1 MNLPEE
7 LLTAIHDLFV
17 LRYMTGSTSAS
28 SKKSRTV
35 LLYKKEDPLDIKN
48 YRPIALA
55 DTLTK
60 LYTGLLTDCMT
71 DYAEHYDILSTSQ
84 EGFRRAKGTAR
95 QLLMMQNILSDAK
108 LFGEDIY
115 LMYVD
120 FSSAFNTI
128 DHDKLLII
136 MYDLGFPVDCIEA
149 VKNLYQDAETTFLL
163 PCGETGPVKIER
175 GTIQGDS
182 LSPLLFLIFIEPLV
196 RWLHSGGG
204 EYRLQALQNDS
215 LKISSLAYA
224 DDLCAI
230 TNRSH
235 DLRLQAQ
242 KIEDFGTWG
251 GLKVNNK
258 KCAATGMLYAASR
271 TEGNGNPLHHKVVQC
286 LEKRLRSIKINTESV
301 PLLEPD
307 KPYCYLGVEIT
318 ASMNWT
324 HQVKKLKEAVLSKGS
339 QVLSSMLSPRQILQF
354 IQSSVYLSCLLFK
367 IAPLWSNTPS
377 H

>member
-17 LRYMTGSTSAS
+17 LRYMTSSTPAS
-28 SKKSRTV
+28 SKRSLMV
-35 LLYKKEDPLDIKN
+35 LLYKKEDPLDIKS

-71 DYAEHYDILSTSQ
+71 DYAEHCDILSTSQ

-95 QLLMMQNILSDAK
+95 QLLMMQNVLSDAK

-163 PCGETGPVKIER
+163 PCGETGPVKRAWHYPR
-175 GTIQGDS
+175 GQ
-182 LSPLLFLIFIEPLV
+182 PLTSVLPH
-196 RWLHSGGG
+196 LH
-204 EYRLQALQNDS
+204 RTTRAL
-215 LKISSLAYA
+215 
-224 DDLCAI
+224 
-230 TNRSH
+230 
-235 DLRLQAQ
+235 
-242 KIEDFGTWG
+242 
-251 GLKVNNK
+251 
-258 KCAATGMLYAASR
+258 ASFR
-271 TEGNGNPLHHKVVQC
+271 R
-286 LEKRLRSIKINTESV
+286 KRI
-301 PLLEPD
+301 P
-307 KPYCYLGVEIT
+307 
-318 ASMNWT
+318 
-324 HQVKKLKEAVLSKGS
+324 
-339 QVLSSMLSPRQILQF
+339 
-354 IQSSVYLSCLLFK
+354 
-367 IAPLWSNTPS
+367 TPS
-377 H
+377 PAKR